1 MYIPAHFREDDQST
15 LQAFIR
21 DHSFGILVTQYE
33 GAPFASHL
41 PFLYDAGRGPNGTLI
56 AHMARANPQ
65 WQSFDGT
72 REALV
77 IFSGPHA
84 YISPSWYE
92 DELSVPTWNYAA
104 VHAYGNPQLITDH
117 AELYDLLKALIQVNE
132 AQFEH
137 PWTYQLPEDYLEK
150 MMRGIVGFTIPISRL
165 EGKYKMNQ
173 NRSANDQARVIAAL
187 QESNPELAHMMQ
199 DVCTKTKE
207 S

>member
-1 MYIPAHFREDDQST
+1 MYLPAHFREDDQSI

-21 DHSFGILVTQYE
+21 DHSFGILVTQHA

-65 WQSFDGT
+65 WQSFDGAQ
-72 REALV
+72 EALV
-77 IFSGPHA
+77 IFSGPHS
-84 YISPSWYE
+84 YITPSWYE
-92 DELSVPTWNYAA
+92 VELSVPTWNYVA
-104 VHAYGNPQLITDH
+104 VHAYGIPQLFKDNS
-117 AELYDLLKALIQVNE
+117 ELYNQLKTLIQVNE

-137 PWTYQLPEDYLEK
+137 PWSYQLPEDYLEK

-165 EGKYKMNQ
+165 EGKYKMSQ
-173 NRSANDQARVIAAL
+173 NRNANEQTQVIDAL
-187 QESNPELAHMMQ
+187 QESNPEVANVMR
-199 DVCTKTKE
+199 DVKRRKSE